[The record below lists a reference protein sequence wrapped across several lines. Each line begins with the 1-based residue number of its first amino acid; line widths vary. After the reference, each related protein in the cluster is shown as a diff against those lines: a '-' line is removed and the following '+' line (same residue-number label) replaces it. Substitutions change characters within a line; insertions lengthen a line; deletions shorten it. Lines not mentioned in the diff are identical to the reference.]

1 MVVVDVSV
9 FDKGTEIEEVLS
21 LFPCCP
27 TTMTRRFVRGWDGV
41 DDEDEASIGFAQ
53 ESAVPSRDDGTGR
66 GVDSDCDVVD
76 DEDDDEGAKIE
87 ASRTRFHRFCSLCF
101 PFPKTVPL
109 AILSS

>member
-1 MVVVDVSV
+1 MVVVVSV
-9 FDKGTEIEEVLS
+9 CIEIEEVFS

-27 TTMTRRFVRGWDGV
+27 TTMTRRLVRGWDGV

-53 ESAVPSRDDGTGR
+53 ASAVPSRDDGTGR
-66 GVDSDCDVVD
+66 GVDSADDTVVD
-76 DEDDDEGAKIE
+76 DQGDDEGAKME